1 MKAEPFH
8 TAPEEGERDSPEPRS
23 GCRRSLQL
31 PPAAVGWPQVAPWK
45 SARSPPCRRKQRRP
59 VRGHRHAVS
68 RPQQLRAPAATRL
81 PLLTIKFPATGGW
94 KTPLKEHREKGQEE
108 KLKSP
113 ETRSR
118 QRWGSLLPDRL
129 TRALLLKVWGRWA
142 TVHGDWY
149 TSPSST
155 WVEKPLGQQGWKL
168 WVWGNH
174 QHDRAAPPPLQ
185 RTSLTNLPQVS
196 LWQPHFVLRGNPW
209 FPTACLTDPNAPD
222 QAPSDRCPWPSFS
235 RPSPATGPLLTL

>member
-8 TAPEEGERDSPEPRS
+8 TALEEGERDSPEPRS
-23 GCRRSLQL
+23 GCRRSLRR
-31 PPAAVGWPQVAPWK
+31 PPAAVGWPRVAPWK
-45 SARSPPCRRKQRRP
+45 SARSPPCRRRQRRP

-185 RTSLTNLPQVS
+185 GASLTNLPQVS
-196 LWQPHFVLRGNPW
+196 LWQPHFCAQGQSMVPH
-209 FPTACLTDPNAPD
+209 CLL
-222 QAPSDRCPWPSFS
+222 DRSQ
-235 RPSPATGPLLTL
+235 RP